1 MRSVFAVIGRGRP
14 APLRINVGRYAG
26 KCKENPAQPETT
38 GNIGQCAEH
47 RLRCDMIAF
56 YCAGNPHMQVLV
68 DADACPAVIKDMLF
82 RAARRAEVQV
92 TLVANQ
98 YLRTPPSPFIKSI
111 QVPSGFDAADARIV
125 ELVEAGDL
133 VITADIPLA
142 AAVLEKNAQALD
154 PRGNW
159 FTRENIQERLTMRD
173 VMDQLRN
180 AGIET
185 GGPAPFSA
193 RDAKAFAGQFD
204 RFLARHSPPPRKA
217 E

>member
-1 MRSVFAVIGRGRP
+1 
-14 APLRINVGRYAG
+14 
-26 KCKENPAQPETT
+26 
-38 GNIGQCAEH
+38 
-47 RLRCDMIAF
+47 
-56 YCAGNPHMQVLV
+56 MQVLV

-111 QVPSGFDAADARIV
+111 QVSAGFDVADARIV
-125 ELVEAGDL
+125 ELVAPGDL

-142 AAVLEKNAQALD
+142 AAVLERGAHALD

-180 AGIET
+180 AGIDT

-193 RDAKAFAGQFD
+193 RDSKAFASQLD
-204 RFLARHSPPPRKA
+204 RFIARHGKPSRGGA
-217 E
+217 

>member
-1 MRSVFAVIGRGRP
+1 
-14 APLRINVGRYAG
+14 
-26 KCKENPAQPETT
+26 
-38 GNIGQCAEH
+38 
-47 RLRCDMIAF
+47 
-56 YCAGNPHMQVLV
+56 MQILV

-82 RAARRAEVQV
+82 RAARRVEICV

-98 YLRTPPSPFIKSI
+98 YLRTPPSPFIKAI

-125 ELVEAGDL
+125 ELAASGDL

-142 AAVLEKNAQALD
+142 AAVLDKGAHALD

-180 AGIET
+180 AGVET
-185 GGPAPFSA
+185 GGPAPFST
-193 RDAKAFAGQFD
+193 RDSNAFAGQLD
-204 RFLARHSPPPRKA
+204 RFLARHH
-217 E
+217 

>member
-1 MRSVFAVIGRGRP
+1 
-14 APLRINVGRYAG
+14 
-26 KCKENPAQPETT
+26 
-38 GNIGQCAEH
+38 
-47 RLRCDMIAF
+47 
-56 YCAGNPHMQVLV
+56 MQVLV
-68 DADACPAVIKDMLF
+68 DADACPVIIKDILF
-82 RAARRAEVQV
+82 RAARRAEVAV

-111 QVPSGFDAADARIV
+111 QVPAGFDAADARVV
-125 ELVEAGDL
+125 ELVASGDL

-142 AAVLEKNAQALD
+142 AAVLERGAHALD

-180 AGIET
+180 AGIDT

-193 RDAKAFAGQFD
+193 RDGKAFAGQLD
-204 RFLARHSPPPRKA
+204 RFLARHRTQPRGTD
-217 E
+217 